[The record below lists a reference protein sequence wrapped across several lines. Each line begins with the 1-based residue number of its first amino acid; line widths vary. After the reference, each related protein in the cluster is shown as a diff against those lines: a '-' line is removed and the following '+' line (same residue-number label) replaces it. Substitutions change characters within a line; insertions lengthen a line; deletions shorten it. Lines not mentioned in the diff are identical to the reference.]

1 MADDDTHAHVRQR
14 RRLGADMMQNT
25 FILVVALLGAAVVAQ
40 AQQAREGH
48 RIGVLLYDGAPPGLH
63 EAFREGLHELGYVEG
78 KHLTLEWRNA
88 RGSTEQLAVLADA
101 LVRLKVDLILAVN
114 TPAALAA
121 KKATSTIPIVITRV
135 ANPVESGLVA
145 SLARPGGNVTGVS
158 SMHVELSAKRV
169 ELLRE
174 ILPGL
179 SRVVVLF
186 NADNP
191 GQTPQITELEL
202 TSSRL
207 GLEFLPLPVR
217 GPSDFP
223 GAFQA
228 ATQARAEA
236 LFVLDDTTVTQHRA
250 EILKLA
256 AHHALPVVSRYKEYV
271 EAGGLMAYGPTLLPV
286 YRRTAYYVDR
296 ILKGATPSDLPIEQ
310 PMHLDLVINL
320 KTAQALG
327 LTIPPSLLFQA
338 TEVIR

>member
-1 MADDDTHAHVRQR
+1 MRQR
-14 RRLGADMMQNT
+14 TCL
-25 FILVVALLGAAVVAQ
+25 LVVALLVTAVVAQ
-40 AQQAREGH
+40 AQQARQGH

-63 EAFREGLHELGYVEG
+63 DAFGEGLRELGYVEG
-78 KHLTLEWRNA
+78 KTITLEWRDA
-88 RGSTEQLAVLADA
+88 QGSGEQLAALAED

-121 KKATSTIPIVITRV
+121 KRATTTIPIVFTRV
-135 ANPVESGLVA
+135 ANPVESGVVA

-158 SMHVELSAKRV
+158 SMHAEFSGKRV
-169 ELLRE
+169 EFVRE

-179 SRVVVLF
+179 ARVVVLF

-191 GQTPQITELEL
+191 GQTPQIVELEQV
-202 TSSRL
+202 SARL

-228 ATQARAEA
+228 ATRARAEA
-236 LFVLDDTTVTQHRA
+236 LFVLDDTTVTNHRA
-250 EILKLA
+250 EILRLA
-256 AHHALPVVSRYKEYV
+256 AHHALPVVSRYKEFV

-286 YRRTAYYVDR
+286 YRRAAYYVDR
-296 ILKGATPSDLPIEQ
+296 ILKGAPPSDLPIEQ
-310 PMHLDLVINL
+310 PMYFDLVINL
-320 KTAQALG
+320 KTAKAFG

-338 TEVIR
+338 NEVIR